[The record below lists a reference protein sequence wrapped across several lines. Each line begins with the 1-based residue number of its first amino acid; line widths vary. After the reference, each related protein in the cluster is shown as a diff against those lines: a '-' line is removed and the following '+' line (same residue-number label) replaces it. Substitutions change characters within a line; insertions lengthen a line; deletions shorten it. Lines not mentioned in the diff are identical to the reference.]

1 MALIL
6 GYLELFGGGQQL
18 VPEILHG
25 KANQRQTGA
34 LKFKK
39 KNLQSYC
46 NYYLNLCDETLI

>member
-34 LKFKK
+34 LKLEEKK
-39 KNLQSYC
+39 TSNH
-46 NYYLNLCDETLI
+46 IAIII